1 MKNFDALAVTL
12 IAIVLLAFSEIHL
25 TPKPAFGQAIRL
37 QQTVLREQVRTQ
49 LRNHIQVLKCLN
61 R

>member
-12 IAIVLLAFSEIHL
+12 IALALLAFSEIQL
-25 TPKPAFGQAIRL
+25 PPKPAFDQAIRL
-37 QQTVLREQVRTQ
+37 QRTVLREHVLTQ
-49 LRNHIQVLKCLN
+49 LRNHIQVLKCLY